1 MTNMLSLVFIRVIIG
16 LLVCIKKAFG
26 ESNFFN
32 NRNTIYHD
40 HLLRANGE
48 NMKGGETEKNT
59 KEALLSVLF
68 HW

>member
-1 MTNMLSLVFIRVIIG
+1 MTNMLSLMFILVIFG

-26 ESNFFN
+26 ESNFLK

-48 NMKGGETEKNT
+48 NMKEGETEKNT